1 MTWLVPCS
9 LLSDPILSG
18 VGLLFR
24 CWTTPRKHWRC
35 WRLCYHRLE
44 RDWSCTKNHGVKDL
58 DHHNG
63 ESFGTVTAA
72 TRPWAILGL
81 ENPGKE
87 SSPSKLDYIKSVTKC
102 ALLMAQRKAQG
113 CSSAFKT
120 VLPLWCILTRMHRDH
135 AWIEEETA
143 WSWRPLRACEI
154 GCWMGCHCTRGEQI
168 EWII

>member
-44 RDWSCTKNHGVKDL
+44 CDWSCTKNHGVKDL

-120 VLPLWCILTRMHRDH
+120 VLPLECTVIMLESRKKQHDR
-135 AWIEEETA
+135 EG
-143 WSWRPLRACEI
+143 LCEHVKLDVGWDVI
-154 GCWMGCHCTRGEQI
+154 VLVVNRLNE
-168 EWII
+168 